1 VGPERRL
8 VELGVVGFGR
18 HGLPEPVHPPAAVGA
33 REDREIAADQSQ
45 QVTEQ
50 GWHHPFGR
58 GFAAVIADDPG

>member
-18 HGLPEPVHPPAAVGA
+18 HCLPEPVHLPAAVGA
-33 REDREIAADQSQ
+33 REDHEIAADQSQ

-50 GWHHPFGR
+50 GRRHPFGR
-58 GFAAVIADDPG
+58 GLAAVIADDPG